1 MKMPPLTL
9 VLAACLGLCLAA
21 TACGEGYGTETSGS
35 QPRQDAA
42 RQDQATNNVTPTAS
56 ATVPALSRD
65 ALRSAEYA
73 AGFPTFG
80 TLQRDRIG
88 AQDPLAFGDLNG
100 DGVDDAAVLLLL
112 VNGNAGHR
120 YLAAVLNESGSP
132 KHVSSAFLGL
142 NIGIDSVTIADGVVT
157 LQTKQLGPNDPNC
170 CPTKEVVV
178 TFRLTDNAWQLLAET
193 PLGSVT
199 SNFRPRVSTPAPAPT
214 DAALI
219 VAALQE
225 LRSTEVG
232 ETVAAWFL
240 ESGGGV
246 TFDDAPFQDLPVVP
260 EIPIAIALDLQEN
273 RIVIGTAHRG
283 ESAETLAARMA
294 GSMTQSISLTLDGEP
309 RSTAAC
315 YDMIQLAYQARAA
328 VWYEFHGSE
337 GKPNANSQEAFLN
350 RNMQRAMSGILADWV
365 RGISFYRQLCVQFA
379 APTSATPTIVPAP
392 IPPTPIPAPSP
403 TPTPHAPAAPESCL
417 TPAEFDFV
425 RAFDTDFW
433 NSTRSRRNAW
443 FAAANAAAAAYS
455 GLNDIPTGN
464 TELRL
469 VRLANQAIEALRLY
483 GLAVHEAILALP
495 SPPSVQTAE
504 LHRHAVQHYKSIE
517 VEYLGLLERLDRPR
531 WMQARILPQQLSR
544 IGDGTFEEIL
554 DVAAQID
561 ALAAK
566 GRCQ

>member
-1 MKMPPLTL
+1 MRKRFTAI
-9 VLAACLGLCLAA
+9 VLGVCLAFCGVA
-21 TACGEGYGTETSGS
+21 TSCAEGTGVQVTGS
-35 QPRQDAA
+35 QPRQEVEKKE
-42 RQDQATNNVTPTAS
+42 QETIPATATPLA
-56 ATVPALSRD
+56 ATVELTRA
-65 ALRSAEYA
+65 ALRDAEYA
-73 AGFPTFG
+73 AGLPTYG

-88 AQDPLAFGDLNG
+88 TQDPLAFGDLDG
-100 DGVDDAAVLLLL
+100 DGTDDAVVVLLL
-112 VNGNAGHR
+112 VDGNAGHR

-199 SNFRPRVSTPAPAPT
+199 SNFRPQVSTPAPAPT

-219 VAALQE
+219 AAALQE

-240 ESGGGV
+240 ESGDGV

-260 EIPIAIALDLQEN
+260 EIPFAIALDLQEN

-283 ESAETLAARMA
+283 ESAETLAAWMA

-315 YDMIQLAYQARAA
+315 YDMIQLAYHARAA

-403 TPTPHAPAAPESCL
+403 TPTPQLLQRQSP
-417 TPAEFDFV
+417 
-425 RAFDTDFW
+425 
-433 NSTRSRRNAW
+433 
-443 FAAANAAAAAYS
+443 
-455 GLNDIPTGN
+455 
-464 TELRL
+464 
-469 VRLANQAIEALRLY
+469 ALRPLSSTLY
-483 GLAVHEAILALP
+483 APLT
-495 SPPSVQTAE
+495 QTSGI
-504 LHRHAVQHYKSIE
+504 Q
-517 VEYLGLLERLDRPR
+517 LDRAEMRGSQRQMLQPR
-531 WMQARILPQQLSR
+531 H
-544 IGDGTFEEIL
+544 TL
-554 DVAAQID
+554 D
-561 ALAAK
+561 
-566 GRCQ
+566 

>member
-1 MKMPPLTL
+1 MALSVAVTSC
-9 VLAACLGLCLAA
+9 A
-21 TACGEGYGTETSGS
+21 EGYGTQVSGS
-35 QPRQDAA
+35 QPRQDTE
-42 RQDQATNNVTPTAS
+42 RKDQETTQATATPS
-56 ATVPALSRD
+56 AATPKLTRD
-65 ALRSAEYA
+65 ALRSAEYVI
-73 AGFPTFG
+73 GLPTYG
-80 TLQRDRIG
+80 SLQKERID
-88 AQDPLAFGDLNG
+88 AQDPLAFGDLDG
-100 DGVDDAAVLLLL
+100 DGTDDAVVVLLL
-112 VNGNAGHR
+112 VDGNAGHR

-199 SNFRPRVSTPAPAPT
+199 SNFRPQVSTPAPAPT

-219 VAALQE
+219 AAALQE

-260 EIPIAIALDLQEN
+260 EIPFAIALDLQEN

-283 ESAETLAARMA
+283 ESAETLAAWMA

-315 YDMIQLAYQARAA
+315 YDMIQLAYHARAA

-443 FAAANAAAAAYS
+443 FAAANAADAAY
-455 GLNDIPTGN
+455 GVLKDVPTGN
-464 TELRL
+464 EELRL

-495 SPPSVQTAE
+495 SPPSAQTAV

-517 VEYLGLLERLDRPR
+517 VEYLGLLEHPDRPR
-531 WMQARILPQQLSR
+531 WMQARIWPQQLSR
-544 IGDGTFEEIL
+544 ILDGTFEEIL